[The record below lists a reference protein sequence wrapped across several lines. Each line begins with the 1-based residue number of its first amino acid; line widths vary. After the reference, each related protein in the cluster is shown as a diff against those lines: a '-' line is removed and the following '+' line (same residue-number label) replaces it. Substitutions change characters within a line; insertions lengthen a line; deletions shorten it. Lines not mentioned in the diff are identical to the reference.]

1 MVMTTRA
8 SKKLEWML
16 YLIILI
22 EGYVILA
29 TELLAIRQ
37 IIPFVGNGIETVAIV
52 VSAVLMPL
60 AFGYFAG
67 GNYKARQGKTL
78 KKKLITNILA
88 AAFILTFG
96 LSHAM
101 LEIFFLSLDIIG
113 INNRII
119 QTSIYSLFFIAYPVF
134 LLGQTVPLISNY
146 FSRKKLSEI
155 AGRMLFFS
163 TIGSFLGS
171 IISTLLLMTLIG
183 VNNTVIVTIM
193 LLALLVMILNNKI
206 LSKNSLTILF
216 FVSLVAI
223 FNNDDAM
230 RELGI
235 VENNGYST
243 IKVIDEK
250 DVNDSRILSINNS
263 ASSRYS
269 TKPEGRFDYIK
280 YVENT
285 FINSK
290 AKIKNK
296 KNILIIGAG
305 GFTIGI
311 DDDYNEYTFI
321 DIDKSLK
328 KVSEKFF
335 LKKTLGEN
343 KIFIAESARSFL
355 RRNVEK
361 YDLIFVDAYSNKWSI
376 PSDLITKEFFLQV
389 KNGLRE
395 NGIAVFNVVT
405 SANFQDKFS
414 VKIDNTFRIVF
425 DRMNRHVIGDY
436 DGFVKNGGKPNVIYS
451 YFKQKPD
458 SEIYTDNKNSYFL
471 DQDK

>member
-1 MVMTTRA
+1 MN
-8 SKKLEWML
+8 LEKAL
-16 YLIILI
+16 YLVILI

-29 TELLAIRQ
+29 AELLAIRQ

-67 GNYKARQGKTL
+67 GNYKANQHKTL
-78 KKKLITNILA
+78 RKKLIANIIA

-101 LEIFFLSLDIIG
+101 LEIFFLALDLIG
-113 INNRII
+113 INSHIV
-119 QTSIYSLFFIAYPVF
+119 QTTIYSLLFIAYPVF

-163 TIGSFLGS
+163 TIGSFFGS

-206 LSKNSLTILF
+206 ISKNSLTILF
-216 FVSLVAI
+216 FVSLVVI
-223 FNNDDAM
+223 LNNNDAM

-235 VENNGYST
+235 IENNGYST
-243 IKVIDEK
+243 IKVIEEK
-250 DVNDSRILSINNS
+250 DANDSRILSINNS
-263 ASSRYS
+263 PSSRYS
-269 TKPEGRFDYIK
+269 SKSEGRFSSIR

-285 FINSK
+285 FIKSQ

-296 KNILIIGAG
+296 KNILVIGAG

-335 LKKTLGEN
+335 LKKTLGKN

-376 PSDLITKEFFLQV
+376 PPDLITKEFFVQV

-395 NGIAVFNVVT
+395 NGIAAFNVVT
-405 SANFQDKFS
+405 SANFQDRYS
-414 VKIDNTFRIVF
+414 VKLDNTFRIVF
-425 DRMNRHVIGDY
+425 DRTNRHAGRDY
-436 DGFVKNGGKPNVIYS
+436 DGFLKNGGKQNVIYS

-471 DQDK
+471 DKNK

>member
-1 MVMTTRA
+1 MKIR
-8 SKKLEWML
+8 KLEKML
-16 YLIILI
+16 YLVILI

-67 GNYKARQGKTL
+67 GNYKTNQRKTL
-78 KKKLITNILA
+78 RKKLITNIIT

-96 LSHAM
+96 LSYAM
-101 LEIFFLSLDIIG
+101 LEMFFLALDLIG
-113 INNRII
+113 ISGHII
-119 QTSIYSLFFIAYPVF
+119 QTSIYSLLFIAYPVF

-146 FSRKKLSEI
+146 FSHKKLSQI
-155 AGRMLFFS
+155 AGKMLFFS

-193 LLALLVMILNNKI
+193 LLALLAMILSNKI
-206 LSKNSLTILF
+206 ISKNSLTILF
-216 FVSLVAI
+216 FVSFVAI
-223 FNNDDAM
+223 LNNNDAM
-230 RELGI
+230 QKLGI

-250 DVNDSRILSINNS
+250 DANESRILSINNS
-263 ASSRYS
+263 VSSRYS
-269 TKPEGRFDYIK
+269 SKLDGRFDYIK

-285 FINSK
+285 FIKS
-290 AKIKNK
+290 AAQNK
-296 KNILIIGAG
+296 KNILVIGAG
-305 GFTIGI
+305 GFSIGI

-328 KVSEKFF
+328 KVSEKKF
-335 LKKTLGEN
+335 LKKVLGGN

-355 RRNVEK
+355 RHNVEK
-361 YDLIFVDAYSNKWSI
+361 YDLIFVDAYSNRWSI
-376 PSDLITKEFFLQV
+376 PSDLITKEFFVQV
-389 KNGLRE
+389 KNSLRE
-395 NGIAVFNVVT
+395 NGIAVFNIVT
-405 SANFQDKFS
+405 SANFQDRFG
-414 VKIDNTFRIVF
+414 VKLDNTFRIAF

-436 DGFVKNGGKPNVIYS
+436 DSFSKNGGKANVIYS
-451 YFKQKPD
+451 YFKQKPN

-471 DQDK
+471 DKDK

>member
-1 MVMTTRA
+1 MN
-8 SKKLEWML
+8 LEKAL
-16 YLIILI
+16 YLVILI

-67 GNYKARQGKTL
+67 GNYKANQNKTL
-78 KKKLITNILA
+78 RKKLITNIIT

-96 LSHAM
+96 LSHVM
-101 LEIFFLSLDIIG
+101 LEMFFLSLDLIG
-113 INNRII
+113 INSHIV
-119 QTSIYSLFFIAYPVF
+119 QTSIYSLLFIAYPVF

-163 TIGSFLGS
+163 TIGSFFGS

-183 VNNTVIVTIM
+183 VNNTVIVTIV

-206 LSKNSLTILF
+206 ISKNSLTILF
-216 FVSLVAI
+216 FVSLVVI
-223 FNNDDAM
+223 FNNDDVM

-250 DVNDSRILSINNS
+250 NADDSRILSINNS

-269 TKPEGRFDYIK
+269 AKPEGRFDYIK

-285 FINSK
+285 FIKSK
-290 AKIKNK
+290 ARTKNK
-296 KNILIIGAG
+296 KNILVIGAG

-335 LKKTLGEN
+335 LKKVLGEN

-355 RRNVEK
+355 RHNVEK

-376 PSDLITKEFFLQV
+376 PPDLITKEFFLQV
-389 KNGLRE
+389 RNGLRE

-405 SANFQDKFS
+405 SANFQDRFS
-414 VKIDNTFRIVF
+414 VKLDNTFRIVF
-425 DRMNRHVIGDY
+425 DRMNRHAIGDY
-436 DGFVKNGGKPNVIYS
+436 DGFLKNGGKPNVIYS

>member
-1 MVMTTRA
+1 MN
-8 SKKLEWML
+8 LEKAL
-16 YLIILI
+16 YLVILI

-67 GNYKARQGKTL
+67 GSYRANQSKTL
-78 KKKLITNILA
+78 RKKLIANIIS

-96 LSHAM
+96 LSHAV
-101 LEIFFLSLDIIG
+101 LEMFFLSLDLIG
-113 INNRII
+113 ISSHIV
-119 QTSIYSLFFIAYPVF
+119 QTSIHSLLFIAYPVF

-163 TIGSFLGS
+163 TIGSFFGS

-206 LSKNSLTILF
+206 ISKNSLMILF
-216 FVSLVAI
+216 FVSLVVI
-223 FNNDDAM
+223 LNNNDAM

-235 VENNGYST
+235 VENGSYST

-269 TKPEGRFDYIK
+269 TRPDGRFDYIK

-285 FINSK
+285 FIKSK
-290 AKIKNK
+290 AETKNK
-296 KNILIIGAG
+296 KNILVIGAG

-311 DDDYNEYTFI
+311 DDDHNEYTFI

-335 LKKTLGEN
+335 LKKTLGKN

-361 YDLIFVDAYSNKWSI
+361 YDLIFVDAYSNRGLI
-376 PSDLITKEFFLQV
+376 PPDLITKEFFIQI

-405 SANFQDKFS
+405 SANFQNRLSIKL
-414 VKIDNTFRIVF
+414 DNTFRMVF

-436 DGFVKNGGKPNVIYS
+436 DGFFKGGGKPNVIYS

-471 DQDK
+471 NENK